1 MILSKRGADFEKTN
15 SDVQGIQFAVAS
27 KLPLQA
33 AVVVSCKGFAS
44 GFAALDAHS
53 AFCYWAI
60 KGRFLCPVQTE
71 FCQTCKRIC
80 A

>member
-1 MILSKRGADFEKTN
+1 MILSKPGGDFEKTN

-27 KLPLQA
+27 KPSLQA

-44 GFAALDAHS
+44 GFAAFDAHS

-60 KGRFLCPVQTE
+60 KDRFLCPMQTK
-71 FCQTCKRIC
+71 FCQTCK
-80 A
+80 